1 MAKYL
6 ETCSSLGTSIKSHE
20 FILAPV
26 NAEAHLTRNCSVK
39 PLRSRFSP
47 RIVCDIHLQKIPL
60 SLSEVL
66 DIFIIVCIVFMI
78 MYLMIHF

>member
-1 MAKYL
+1 MAKQL
-6 ETCSSLGTSIKSHE
+6 EISLSPGPVLKSHE

-47 RIVCDIHLQKIPL
+47 RIICDIHLQKIPL
-60 SLSEVL
+60 SLSEVRN
-66 DIFIIVCIVFMI
+66 IFSCAFFKFHPFPAS
-78 MYLMIHF
+78 Y

>member
-6 ETCSSLGTSIKSHE
+6 EVCTSPTSSLKSHE

-26 NAEAHLTRNCSVK
+26 NAEAHVTRNCSVK

-47 RIVCDIHLQKIPL
+47 RIVCDIRLQKIPL
-60 SLSEVL
+60 SLSEVISFFL
-66 DIFIIVCIVFMI
+66 TTAV
-78 MYLMIHF
+78 